1 MSELLNVELK
11 KCVNIVIQNQRMSCL
26 ESVQAMLVIACYTSE
41 RSLFLSFATRMAL
54 DLKLHE
60 AYGELIQRLSLRDN
74 TDESSSGVN
83 IIHNNNEFDRE
94 ERLLMRKARVW
105 FGLLV
110 LEHMSGTPSSH
121 EGSFF
126 LHTQMLTVIN

>member
-11 KCVNIVIQNQRMSCL
+11 KCVNIVIQNQRMNCL

-54 DLKLHE
+54 DLNLHE
-60 AYGELIQRLSLRDN
+60 AYGELIQRLSLRD
-74 TDESSSGVN
+74 TDESSSGIDIN
-83 IIHNNNEFDRE
+83 ILYNNNESERE

-110 LEHMSGTPSSH
+110 LEHMSGTRPVH
-121 EGSFF
+121 EM
-126 LHTQMLTVIN
+126 QMLTEIIII